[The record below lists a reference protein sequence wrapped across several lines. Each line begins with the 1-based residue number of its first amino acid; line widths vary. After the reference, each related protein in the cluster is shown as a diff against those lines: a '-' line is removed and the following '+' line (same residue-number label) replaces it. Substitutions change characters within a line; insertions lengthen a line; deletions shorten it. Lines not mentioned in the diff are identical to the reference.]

1 MLLFLGLWGITVV
14 LSGAQEPP
22 PGASQVKWDVIYCQV
37 AKVELTMDLYC
48 PQAGYAPYPLVVY
61 VHGGGWTGGN
71 KRGGAGLLDLPTL
84 LAHGYVVA
92 SIDYR
97 LAPRWK
103 FPAQAEDV
111 FCAIRYLRAH
121 AEELQIDPQRI
132 GAYGSSAGGHLVS
145 LLGTADET
153 AFLGPCPWEAS
164 ARVQAV
170 VNMFGPTD
178 FALFDL
184 TSPKNL
190 DKGLRVFGT
199 VDLNDPIFLRA
210 SPVTW
215 VCPDDPPFLILHGEY
230 DQTVPLAHAQALYA
244 RLVSVGVP
252 VELIVVKN
260 AGHGFSPTGGSPEPS
275 REEISALIAT
285 FFDRWLKNE

>member
-1 MLLFLGLWGITVV
+1 MAVV
-14 LSGAQEPP
+14 LPRAQEPP
-22 PGASQVKWDVIYCQV
+22 PPPGARQVKWDVTYCQV
-37 AKVELTMDLYC
+37 EGVALTMDLYY
-48 PQAGYAPYPLVVY
+48 PQAGRAPHPVVVY
-61 VHGGGWTGGN
+61 VHGGGWTSGN
-71 KRGGAGLLDLPTL
+71 KRRGVGLLDLPTL

-121 AEELQIDPQRI
+121 AEEMQIDPQRI

-145 LLGTADET
+145 LLGTVDEA
-153 AFLGPCPWEAS
+153 AFPGPCPWGTS
-164 ARVQAV
+164 AQVQAV

-178 FALFDL
+178 LTLFDL
-184 TSPKNL
+184 ASPKNWNL
-190 DKGLRVFGT
+190 ALRVFGT
-199 VDLNDPIFLRA
+199 DDPNDPIFLRA

-215 VCPDDPPFLILHGEY
+215 VSPDDPPFLILHGEH
-230 DQTVPLAHAQALYA
+230 DRTVPLAHAQALYA
-244 RLVSVGVP
+244 RLISVGVP
-252 VELIVVKN
+252 AELVVVKN
-260 AGHGFSPTGGSPEPS
+260 AGHGFAPMGGPPEPS
-275 REEISALIAT
+275 RKEISALIAA